1 MVLILLL
8 HFSFS
13 TAFSRY
19 HISIITFPY
28 YTRTHTP
35 WCIHTWAQ
43 MSSHQHIVGKFMSTL
58 RLVPVGWHTGQK
70 VTSQKWFRCSYFPLL
85 LLIKECLNDW
95 ASIACLGFP
104 PVAWMLVRW
113 IYENIKKHCS
123 CPPTHICRTSYP
135 THHPPNTRTHTH
147 KHNMVS

>member
-19 HISIITFPY
+19 HISILHSDTYTVMYTHMSTNEFPPAHCWKIHEY
-28 YTRTHTP
+28 IKTRTCWLTHRSESNISEMIQVLLFSSSSTHKRVFEWLSVYRLP
-35 WCIHTWAQ
+35 WI
-43 MSSHQHIVGKFMSTL
+43 SSCGM
-58 RLVPVGWHTGQK
+58 
-70 VTSQKWFRCSYFPLL
+70 
-85 LLIKECLNDW
+85 N
-95 ASIACLGFP
+95 
-104 PVAWMLVRW
+104 VRW

-135 THHPPNTRTHTH
+135 THHPPNTHTHTH